1 MVLTG
6 VLFTS
11 SGSSTNEP
19 PNVVVNVAVTD
30 LKAVIATAQNGLVPE
45 QEPLQPENVAPAP
58 ADAVSVTVVPGW
70 YPATHVDPQLMPDG
84 LLAMLPGPVVVTVSV
99 KNCWV
104 KVAVTAV
111 LALSTTTQV
120 PVPEQPPPLQPA
132 KLDPTSACAVK
143 VTRVPGA

>member
-11 SGSSTNEP
+11 SGSSTNEL

-45 QEPLQPENVAPAP
+45 QESLQPENVAPAP
-58 ADAVSVTVVPGW
+58 ADAVSVTVVPRW

-84 LLAMLPGPVVVTVSV
+84 LLATLPGPVVVTVSV
-99 KNCWV
+99 NNCWV
-104 KVAVTAV
+104 KVAVTTV

-120 PVPEQPPPLQPA
+120 PVPEQPPPLQPVNELPA
-132 KLDPTSACAVK
+132 AGVAV
-143 VTRVPGA
+143 R